1 MKKLLAM
8 ALALVMA
15 LGVTTVAW
23 ADVEGTE
30 GGEAAAAGLD
40 EVYVSHSKG
49 DDGKDGTTVDN
60 AVKTLRKAMEL
71 VKENGTVMIVDTND
85 CDKCSNNPPCE
96 GGRGYFFQ
104 AGEGTYITK
113 PVTFKGV
120 GEQRVALTGMVRIPN
135 ISGTLRFENLSF
147 ESKWNNVKNETG
159 APNLTLE
166 FVACGFPNMTGVS
179 TLNVGKVAGLAV
191 QGCDFTVKSDSY
203 LGNYLIWGTAGTI
216 TITGNTIDGGDK
228 VRGAI
233 LLGNGT
239 EAGTTATIT
248 GNTIKG
254 FERGVQ
260 VAFNNGTQNTVM
272 ISGNTFEN
280 ISHKA
285 GSDKQEHEVAAV
297 FLHKNLATEG
307 VKTTVTV
314 ATDNTMTDAPRMIYA
329 EDGVAVTEVV
339 AAPAGGELVKNEDG
353 SYSVVEKAPEQ
364 PPRYYYNSTTTT
376 TDTKA
381 DGTKGSPK
389 TFDAGVGIYALTAVL
404 SVTGMAYVGKKKF

>member
-85 CDKCSNNPPCE
+85 CDKCPNNPPCE
-96 GGRGYFFQ
+96 GGKGYFFQ
-104 AGEGTYITK
+104 AGSGTYITK

-120 GEQRVALTGMVRIPN
+120 GEQRVALTGMVKIPA
-135 ISGTLRFENLSF
+135 ISGTVRFENLSF
-147 ESKWNNVKNETG
+147 ESKWNNVENKSG
-159 APNLTLE
+159 APDLTLE
-166 FVACGFPNMTGVS
+166 FVDCGFPNMTGVS
-179 TLNVGKVAGLAV
+179 TLNVGTVASLTV
-191 QGCDFTVKSDSY
+191 QGCDFTVGANGY
-203 LGNYLIWGTAGTI
+203 LGNYLIWGTASII
-216 TITGNTIDGGDK
+216 TIKDNNIDGGECT
-228 VRGAI
+228 RGAI
-233 LLGNGT
+233 NLGNGT
-239 EAGTTATIT
+239 ATGTTATIT

-260 VAFNNGTQNTVM
+260 VAFNNGTQNTVN
-272 ISGNTFEN
+272 ISSNVFEN
-280 ISHKA
+280 ISHKE
-285 GSDKQEHEVAAV
+285 GSNKQEHEVAAV
-297 FLHKNLATEG
+297 FLHENLAAEG

-314 ATDNTMTDAPRMIYA
+314 ATNNTMTNAPRTIYA
-329 EDGVAVTEVV
+329 EDGVTVTEIV
-339 AAPAGGELVKNEDG
+339 AAPAGAEVVDNGDG
-353 SYSVVEKAPEQ
+353 SYSVVEKTPEQ

-376 TDTKA
+376 KDTSK
-381 DGTKGSPK
+381 TSSPK
-389 TFDAGVGIYALTAVL
+389 TFDSGVGIYALTAVL
-404 SVTGMAYVGKKKF
+404 SVTGVAYVGKKKF

>member
-15 LGVTTVAW
+15 LSVTTVAW
-23 ADVEGTE
+23 ADGEGTG

-85 CDKCSNNPPCE
+85 CDKCPNNPPCE

-104 AGEGTYITK
+104 AGSGTYITK

-120 GEQRVALTGMVRIPN
+120 GEQRVALTGMVKIPA
-135 ISGTLRFENLSF
+135 ISGTVRFENLSF
-147 ESKWNNVKNETG
+147 ESKWNNVENKSG
-159 APNLTLE
+159 APDLTLE
-166 FVACGFPNMTGVS
+166 FVDCGFPNMTGVS
-179 TLNVGKVAGLAV
+179 TLNVGTVASLTV
-191 QGCDFTVKSDSY
+191 QGCDFTVGANGY
-203 LGNYLIWGTAGTI
+203 LGNYLIWGAASII
-216 TITGNTIDGGDK
+216 TIKDNNIDGGDRT
-228 VRGAI
+228 RGAI
-233 LLGNGT
+233 NLGSGT
-239 EAGTTATIT
+239 ATGTTATIT

-260 VAFNNGTQNTVM
+260 VAFNNGTQNTVN
-272 ISGNTFEN
+272 ISSNVFEN
-280 ISHKA
+280 ISHKE
-285 GSDKQEHEVAAV
+285 GSNKQEHEVAAV
-297 FLHKNLATEG
+297 FLHENLAAEG

-314 ATDNTMTDAPRMIYA
+314 AADNTMTNAPRTIYA
-329 EDGVAVTEVV
+329 EDGVTVTEIV
-339 AAPAGGELVKNEDG
+339 AAPAGAEVVDNGDG
-353 SYSVVEKAPEQ
+353 SYSVVEKTPEQ

-376 TDTKA
+376 KDTGK
-381 DGTKGSPK
+381 TSSPK
-389 TFDAGVGIYALTAVL
+389 TFDAGMGIYALTAVL
-404 SVTGMAYVGKKKF
+404 SVTGVAYVGKKKF